1 MSKLELAAFCRAFES
16 ILSPSPLY
24 PSLSPYS
31 SLPLSFSFFL
41 SSFLSSFLPL
51 FLSSSLPLSLSPS
64 LPLSLTPSLPLSL
77 SPSLPLLSLFSPSL
91 CAIQPGVRRGACVR
105 ALPCP
110 RFRAAPTPPH
120 SDAGHAR
127 LPRVHGHLRMG
138 APQDKARL
146 QPPRHRSAGGGWGP
160 GHGGTAQP
168 IACAPSA
175 LARAQAPEPLVRVP
189 QRRAHRAAPA
199 HGGAPRAAGAGRRGD
214 RRGQLQQLALPR
226 RASAAEDRSSPR
238 PPRPQ
243 LMTAARPEAPRPQ
256 LERKYRP

>member
-1 MSKLELAAFCRAFES
+1 MAAPAHKLPRS
-16 ILSPSPLY
+16 VY
-24 PSLSPYS
+24 SLLCLGYTHTHSL
-31 SLPLSFSFFL
+31 SLPLSL
-41 SSFLSSFLPL
+41 SH
-51 FLSSSLPLSLSPS
+51 SLSPS
-64 LPLSLTPSLPLSL
+64 LPLSLSPSLPLSL

-127 LPRVHGHLRMG
+127 LPRVHGHLRMD
-138 APQDKARL
+138 APQEHKARL

-189 QRRAHRAAPA
+189 QRRAHRARRAAPA
-199 HGGAPRAAGAGRRGD
+199 HGGAGRRGARRGTAAAAGARATRRRG
-214 RRGQLQQLALPR
+214 RGGG
-226 RASAAEDRSSPR
+226 AAPSR
-238 PPRPQ
+238 
-243 LMTAARPEAPRPQ
+243 AARARVPDHHRVPDPR
-256 LERKYRP
+256 

>member
-1 MSKLELAAFCRAFES
+1 MHKFSCQNS
-16 ILSPSPLY
+16 
-24 PSLSPYS
+24 SLRHFAEHLNLS
-31 SLPLSFSFFL
+31 SLPLPCIPLFLPIPLSLSLSPFSSL
-41 SSFLSSFLPL
+41 PSFLPL

-127 LPRVHGHLRMG
+127 LPRVHGHLHMD
-138 APQDKARL
+138 APQEHKARL

-189 QRRAHRAAPA
+189 QRRAHRARRAAPA
-199 HGGAPRAAGAGRRGD
+199 HGGAGRRGARRGTAAAAGARATRRRG
-214 RRGQLQQLALPR
+214 RGGG
-226 RASAAEDRSSPR
+226 AAPSR
-238 PPRPQ
+238 
-243 LMTAARPEAPRPQ
+243 AARARVPDHHRVPDPR
-256 LERKYRP
+256 